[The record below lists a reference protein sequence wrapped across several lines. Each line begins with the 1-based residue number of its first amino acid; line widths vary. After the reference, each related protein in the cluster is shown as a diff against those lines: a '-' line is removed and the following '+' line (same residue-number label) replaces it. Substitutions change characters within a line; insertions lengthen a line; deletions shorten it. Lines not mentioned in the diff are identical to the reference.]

1 MFRVSIDKG
10 QLQNVE
16 KLAVF
21 LEQSPAKIQRANDRA
36 ASMAQKR
43 IKENLRK
50 RGRPG
55 RFVKVEYKK
64 YGPFGLK
71 FSFGTRGVNR
81 GTYGG
86 GGGQQGYS
94 VLWASRIFLNAEQGI
109 TGRRAFVLP
118 DKGIP
123 ASEPGKPKEFP
134 GGRYIL
140 SHSSGRWKKGQQLG
154 GPLKIPAIGPFHFS
168 AKSGMPRQKIQ
179 KTAAAIIR
187 DELNKSYKKEFGK
200 IMRSS

>member
-16 KLAVF
+16 KLAMF

-36 ASMAQKR
+36 AAMAQKR
-43 IKENLRK
+43 IKENLRR

-71 FSFGTRGVNR
+71 FSFGTRGINR

-86 GGGQQGYS
+86 GSGQEGYS

-109 TGRRAFVLP
+109 PGRRAYV
-118 DKGIP
+118 IP
-123 ASEPGKPKEFP
+123 KRAPSSEGDTR
-134 GGRYIL
+134 RYQI
-140 SHSSGRWKKGQQLG
+140 SHSSGRWRKGDRLL
-154 GPLKIPAIGPFHFS
+154 GPLRIPAMGPFYFS

-179 KTAAAIIR
+179 KTAASIIR
-187 DELNKSYKKEFGK
+187 EELDKSYKKEFGK